1 MFWFLGFVT
10 VVIILIV
17 QQSSAGERERK
28 AYWHGRDDERMVIQ
42 QMVHQISQQRED
54 QAISLVELGQ
64 TLGISFVQTNV
75 NPQQATTETVASQAF
90 VTEPVSSPIEP
101 SGVTSAP
108 DPIQPSYQPTFQ
120 PQLSDLDMAEEKERR
135 TIKNLNILLYV
146 GSFLV
151 VSATALFVTLT
162 MAPLVRLA
170 GMILMTVV
178 FYLSGLVLH
187 QKSKRLRSAGSAFV
201 GTGLAILP
209 FIGIALS
216 LLGGLPGE
224 VSWLITSLVGVVAF
238 TVATMILRS
247 EFVSYATMAFIVSLA
262 ISVVPVMQ
270 LSVMWYFIAIMSV
283 SMLVNLCHML
293 WPRLVPPVFARSLQ
307 TSGIIMTPIALV
319 SSLFAV
325 SSMGLWMYEILFC
338 LATLHYLVLW
348 GIKRSVVYELAVRVL
363 AHGTL
368 LIVGADLVGLTVNSQ
383 ASGLTLGSVELRLSE
398 RLTIFGVIWL
408 GLAVIQVVYSL
419 LRASGGQ
426 DKGIL
431 REQVAVAISL
441 ALMFIA
447 TGFFAMNENWQLWV
461 SVDLAVIAISCIAIG
476 LRWREVYWFYGTLLV
491 SAILPFLFGRGA
503 VSPAWDYR
511 VIGLMFAGL
520 GALSLVALERATAS
534 FRSNSVRIFCLSAT
548 VTYSAMLALSGLL
561 TERGM
566 DIGWTMLLSAVVMV
580 LASLVVRRVW
590 AEVIG
595 VIFGVISLAGWT
607 NEYILADE
615 WRITAV
621 VVLSTAVILT
631 GVVVHQYFCQSKRR
645 DALAII
651 ATIMLF
657 GLLLNGL
664 NGVDAVNRATVM
676 LFLVAGVGMLI
687 FRGIVEGR
695 ANLLRTTALVG
706 YIAYPISG
714 LLLALGLGEG
724 WLFASLLA
732 SAGISWASSMVER
745 FPNVTSMG
753 HFALLLAVMQ
763 LWSWL
768 DFNSSWFIY
777 GTTWVSVTIYYLWY
791 WLFHSRADI
800 MRRDISFVAI
810 LIVLSLPALHG
821 LTFSQGDKWA
831 VASAISMIA
840 GAVIIAVH
848 GLLSKRLVYAEASVY
863 IATLG
868 LQRMVSVA
876 IPGLSEAVYSH
887 WWALTVLATAV
898 WRKDY
903 SARLIVGLSL
913 ITLPTG
919 MLALSRGGGYIWVF
933 LVEHLMIAMGGAMF
947 RKQWAMWWGIV
958 AVILS
963 ILYFIRNYTALML
976 LFLGFL
982 LILFVVW
989 RLLRSGQSKPD

>member
-1 MFWFLGFVT
+1 MFWFLGFVV

-28 AYWHGRDDERMVIQ
+28 AYWRGRDDERMVIQ

-54 QAISLVELGQ
+54 QVISLMELSQ
-64 TLGISFVQTNV
+64 ALGISFAQTNV
-75 NPQQATTETVASQAF
+75 SPQTATAETVVSQSVIVEPASPSVESPMTPSDPNSIQ
-90 VTEPVSSPIEP
+90 SSP
-101 SGVTSAP
+101 
-108 DPIQPSYQPTFQ
+108 QPTFQ
-120 PQLSDLDMAEEKERR
+120 PQLSDLDMVEERERR

-162 MAPLVRLA
+162 MAPLVRLS

-178 FYLSGLVLH
+178 FYVSGLILH

-224 VSWLITSLVGVVAF
+224 ISWLITSLVGVVAF
-238 TVATMILRS
+238 TVATMVLRS
-247 EFVSYATMAFIVSLA
+247 EFVSYVTMAFVVSLA
-262 ISVVPVMQ
+262 VSVVPVMQ

-283 SMLVNLCHML
+283 SMLSNLCHML
-293 WPRLVPPVFARSLQ
+293 WPRLVPPVFAGSIQ
-307 TSGIIMTPIALV
+307 ISGMVMTPIALA
-319 SSLFAV
+319 SSLLTI
-325 SSMGLWMYEILFC
+325 SSMDLWMYEILFC

-368 LIVGADLVGLTVNSQ
+368 LIVGADLVDLTANSQ
-383 ASGLTLGSVELRLSE
+383 ASGLTFGLAGLGFNE

-408 GLAVIQVVYSL
+408 GLAMIQVAYSL
-419 LRASGGQ
+419 LRSSSRQ
-426 DKGIL
+426 SKGIL

-441 ALMFIA
+441 TLMFIA

-461 SVDLAVIAISCIAIG
+461 SVDLAMIAMSCLAIG
-476 LRWREVYWFYGTLLV
+476 LRWREVYWLYGALLV

-511 VIGLMFAGL
+511 AIGLVFAGL
-520 GALSLVALERATAS
+520 GALSLVVLERATAS
-534 FRSNSVRIFCLSAT
+534 FRSSSIRVFCFSAT
-548 VTYSAMLALSGLL
+548 IVYSATLALSGLL

-580 LASLVVRRVW
+580 LASLVVKRVW

-595 VIFGVISLAGWT
+595 VILGIISLAGWT
-607 NEYILADE
+607 NELVLANE
-615 WRITAV
+615 WQITIV
-621 VVLSTAVILT
+621 VVLSTVLILT
-631 GVVVHQYFCQSKRR
+631 GAVVHQYFCQQERR

-664 NGVDAVNRATVM
+664 NSVDVVNQTTVM

-687 FRGIVEGR
+687 FRGVVEGR
-695 ANLLRTTALVG
+695 ANLLRTTALAG

-724 WLFASLLA
+724 WLFASLLV
-732 SAGISWASSMVER
+732 SAGISWASSLVER
-745 FPNVTSMG
+745 LPNMISMG
-753 HFALLLAVMQ
+753 HFALLLAVMH

-768 DFNSSWFIY
+768 DLSPSWFIY
-777 GTTWVSVTIYYLWY
+777 GTTWISAVAYYLWY
-791 WLFHSRADI
+791 WFFHSRADSA
-800 MRRDISFVAI
+800 RRDISLVAI
-810 LIVLSLPALHG
+810 LIVLSLPSLHG
-821 LTFSQGDKWA
+821 LMFSQGGKWA
-831 VASAISMIA
+831 VASAVSLVV
-840 GAVIIAVH
+840 GAVIMAVH
-848 GLLSKRLVYAEASVY
+848 GMLSKRLVYAEASVY

-876 IPGLSEAVYSH
+876 IPGLSEVVYSH
-887 WWALTVLATAV
+887 WWALTVLATAI

-903 SARLIVGLSL
+903 SARLIIGLSL

-919 MLALSRGGGYIWVF
+919 MLALGRGGGYIWVF
-933 LVEHLMIAMGGAMF
+933 LIEHLIIAMVGAML

-989 RLLRSGQSKPD
+989 RLLRGGQNKPE